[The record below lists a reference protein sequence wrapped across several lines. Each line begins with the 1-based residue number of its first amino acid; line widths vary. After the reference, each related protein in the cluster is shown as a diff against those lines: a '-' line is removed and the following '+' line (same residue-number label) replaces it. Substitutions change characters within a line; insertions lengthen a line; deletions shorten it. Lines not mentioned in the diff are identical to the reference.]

1 MSNPVIR
8 PFRRIACALGLGLAL
23 SGCVVP
29 GSGAGPA
36 QISLFGGSVK
46 VAAPPGYCVI
56 TDKATLTGASAVVL
70 IGRCQDG
77 ARARAAVVTVTVGD
91 PGSAAVLAA
100 GGEAL
105 AAFFTSAPGRATLA
119 PSGRASDVAVGKAV
133 MAGDDFLMLL
143 TDRTNGTYWRA
154 ITGLKGRL
162 VTVTAMG
169 SEEMPLA
176 PENSRDLLNAA
187 LLALH
192 RANPAPN
199 APG

>member
-1 MSNPVIR
+1 MNPSAFPILR
-8 PFRRIACALGLGLAL
+8 RRALPFLAGLAL
-23 SGCVVP
+23 GACVMAP
-29 GSGAGPA
+29 GGAGPA
-36 QISLFGGSVK
+36 QISLFDGSVK

-56 TDKATLTGASAVVL
+56 TDKATQTGASAVVL

-77 ARARAAVVTVTVGD
+77 AQAKAAVVTVTVGD

-119 PSGRASDVAVGKAV
+119 PSGRASDVSVTKAV

-143 TDRTNGTYWRA
+143 ADRQNGSYWRA
-154 ITGLKGRL
+154 VTGLKGRL
-162 VTVTAMG
+162 VTVSAMG
-169 SEEMPLA
+169 TNEMPLA
-176 PENSRDLLNAA
+176 AENSRDLLNAA

-192 RANPAPN
+192 RANPTPR
-199 APG
+199 